1 MNKWLDKLSVK
12 YVEKRLIVVQ
22 HIVLKKLMKRQVK
35 RQEVTTVPKKSMIKT
50 SIRKVFG
57 KKFYYYMIIF

>member
-1 MNKWLDKLSVK
+1 MNDWLDKLSVK
-12 YVEKRLIVVQ
+12 YVEKRLLVIQ
-22 HIVLKKLMKRQVK
+22 HIALKKLMKRQVK
-35 RQEVTTVPKKSMIKT
+35 KQEAITVLKKSMIKT